1 MTTTSDEA
9 RIEDL
14 LQKILLAVSAPPA
27 PGRAA
32 VIPAEQAQV
41 IVAVNNAALAED
53 RQSGQMFAI
62 QKETRLATIVA
73 SLSGLYSAS
82 ALVFFIWMALDTLLR
97 KHTLLDGLG
106 YETAVLNSDGYRLLA
121 VTGIAGALG
130 GTVDTIRSLIHW
142 HAEREAYAPRFI
154 WRDLAMPWIGGVI
167 GVLTYVI
174 VRSGTGL
181 INGDFSP
188 NETGGVTI
196 LAAAALGFLG
206 GFSSRKAF
214 RWLDDRGNVLF
225 STARSQSEDPGA
237 SASSTPAAPDA
248 LPAPATP
255 PQLPS
260 PDNN

>member
-1 MTTTSDEA
+1 VTTTSNETQ
-9 RIEDL
+9 IQDL
-14 LQKILLAVSAPPA
+14 LERILVAVSAPPA
-27 PGRAA
+27 PAQAA
-32 VIPAEQAQV
+32 IIPAEQGRV
-41 IVAVNNAALAED
+41 IVPVNNAAMAED
-53 RQSGQMFAI
+53 RQSGQMFMI

-73 SLSGLYSAS
+73 SISGLYSAS
-82 ALVFFIWMALDTLLR
+82 ALVFFIWMALDTLLQ

-106 YETAVLNSDGYRLLA
+106 YNTAVLNSDGYRLLA

-154 WRDLAMPWIGGVI
+154 WRDIAMPWIGGVI

-188 NETGGVTI
+188 NESGGVTI

-225 STARSQSEDPGA
+225 STARGQSEDAGA
-237 SASSTPAAPDA
+237 SASSTPAVPDA